1 MSSESMPIV
10 RLQLD
15 VESMRHTVVNALV
28 DHHKEIQAHVK
39 NEIERLIKANYLDE
53 QITRSVQRHLG
64 NAIDRAVGN
73 AINSWAQNSPT
84 VKQAI
89 EAAVINAL
97 HSTEANTNDD

>member
-1 MSSESMPIV
+1 MPIV

-15 VESMRHTVVNALV
+15 VQSMKHTIVNALV
-28 DHHKEIQAHVK
+28 DHHKEIQAHVE
-39 NEIERLIKANYLDE
+39 NEIERLIQVGYLGE
-53 QITRSVQRHLG
+53 EITRSVQRHLG

-97 HSTEANTNDD
+97 YSTEVNTNDD

>member
-10 RLQLD
+10 SFQLD
-15 VESMRHTVVNALV
+15 IKSMKHTVVNALV
-28 DHHKEIQAHVK
+28 DHHKEIQAHVE
-39 NEIERLIKANYLDE
+39 NEIERLIKVGYLDG

-64 NAIDRAVGN
+64 NAVDRAVGN

-84 VKQAI
+84 VRQAI

-97 HSTEANTNDD
+97 HSTEANNNDD